1 MLYEFEDFLL
11 DSARREL
18 RKGGALVAVEPK
30 AFDVIELLVRNRDRV
45 VSKDELLAEI
55 WQGRIV
61 SESALTTCINAART
75 ALGDSGEAQ
84 RLLRTSPRKGIRF
97 VGEMRERAD
106 QQANATETA
115 GPKNEK
121 TTSPVNAHADP
132 LGALTRSAEGFS
144 IAVLPFTNLSDD
156 REQEYFADG
165 MVDEIISALSR
176 FKSFF
181 VIARSSSFAYKG
193 RPVDVK
199 QVGRELGVR
208 YVVEGSVRR
217 AQNRVRIAAQLV
229 DTASS
234 AQLWA
239 DRFDG
244 ALEDIFD
251 LQDRVSLSIVGAM
264 APKLV
269 QAEID
274 RAKRKPTES
283 LDAYDN
289 YLRGLEKA
297 VGTSHLDNDAA
308 VKLFYRAIELDPKFA
323 AAYGMAAWC
332 YVFSHANGW
341 TGDYVGDLPEIER
354 LARTAAH
361 FGTNDAAAL
370 AYAGI
375 ALARQ
380 VGDLEGGIALIDR
393 ALSLNPNLAAAWT
406 FSGWARAFARQ
417 TDTAITHLQ
426 RAMELSPLDPLI
438 FLGQMCTSL
447 ALFVAARYDEG
458 ASWAVKALQ
467 VKPNFQGIMRLHV
480 VNSALSGRVEDAKRS
495 MKVAISLDPA
505 MRFSNLKERIG
516 PFKPEDSVRYCD
528 ALRLAGLPE

>member
-1 MLYEFEDFLL
+1 MLYEFEDFCL
-11 DSARREL
+11 DTARREL
-18 RKGGALVAVEPK
+18 RRANALLQVEPK
-30 AFDVIELLVRNRDRV
+30 AFDVIEFLIRNRDRV
-45 VSKDELLAEI
+45 VSKDELLSAV
-55 WQGRIV
+55 WKGRIV

-97 VGEMRERAD
+97 VGAVREGSTNSQPADLAEPADKRSSSVPLIATSDETRA
-106 QQANATETA
+106 
-115 GPKNEK
+115 
-121 TTSPVNAHADP
+121 TTVRD
-132 LGALTRSAEGFS
+132 GIS
-144 IAVLPFTNLSDD
+144 IAVLPFANLSDD

-165 MVDEIISALSR
+165 MVDELIGTLSR

-181 VIARSSSFAYKG
+181 VIARSSSFTYKG
-193 RPVDVK
+193 RAIEAK

-208 YVVEGSVRR
+208 YVVEGSVRK
-217 AQNRVRIAAQLV
+217 AQAQVRIAANLV
-229 DTASS
+229 DTETGT
-234 AQLWA
+234 QLWA

-251 LQDRVSLSIVGAM
+251 LQDRVSLNVVGAM

-274 RAKRKPTES
+274 RAKRKPTGS

-308 VKLFYRAIELDPKFA
+308 LKLFYRAIELDPQFA

-332 YVFSHANGW
+332 YVFSHINGW
-341 TGDYVGDLPEIER
+341 TSDYVGDAPEIER

-375 ALARQ
+375 ALARL
-380 VGDLEGGIALIDR
+380 VGDLEGGIALTDR
-393 ALSLNPNLAAAWT
+393 ALALNPNLAAAWT
-406 FSGWARAFARQ
+406 FSGWARTFVGE
-417 TDTAITHLQ
+417 TDTAISHLQ
-426 RAMELSPLDPLI
+426 RAMQLSPLDPLI
-438 FLGQMCTSL
+438 FLSQMCMSL
-447 ALFVAARYDEG
+447 ALFVAGRYEEG
-458 ASWAVKALQ
+458 ASWAVRALQ
-467 VKPNFQGIMRLHV
+467 VKPNFQAIMRLLI
-480 VNSALSGRVEDAKRS
+480 VNSALSGRLDDAKRS

-505 MRFSNLKERIG
+505 MRLSNLKERIG
-516 PFKPEDSVRYCD
+516 PFRQEDIVRYCD
-528 ALRLAGLPE
+528 ALRLAGLPES

>member
-97 VGEMRERAD
+97 VGEMRERVG
-106 QQANATETA
+106 QHANATETA
-115 GPKNEK
+115 SPKSER
-121 TTSPVNAHADP
+121 TVSPVNAHADP
-132 LGALTRSAEGFS
+132 LGAPTRSAFS
-144 IAVLPFTNLSDD
+144 IAVLPFANLSDD

-165 MVDEIISALSR
+165 MVDELISALSR

-181 VIARSSSFAYKG
+181 VIARSSSFTYKG
-193 RPVDVK
+193 RPVEVK

-217 AQNRVRIAAQLV
+217 AHNRVRISTQLV
-229 DTASS
+229 DTESS

-244 ALEDIFD
+244 VLEDIFD
-251 LQDRVSLSIVGAM
+251 LQDRVSLSVVGAM

-297 VGTSHLDNDAA
+297 VGTSHIDNDAA
-308 VKLFYRAIELDPKFA
+308 LKLFYRAIELDPQFA

-332 YVFSHANGW
+332 YVFSHVNGW
-341 TGDYVGDLPEIER
+341 TGDYGGDLPEIER

-370 AYAGI
+370 AYSGI
-375 ALARQ
+375 ALARL
-380 VGDLEGGIALIDR
+380 VGDLEGGIALVDR

-406 FSGWARAFARQ
+406 FSGWARTFVGQ
-417 TDTAITHLQ
+417 TDTAISHLQ
-426 RAMELSPLDPLI
+426 RAMQLSPLDPLI
-438 FLGQMCTSL
+438 FLSQMCMSL
-447 ALFVAARYDEG
+447 ALFVAGRYEEG

-467 VKPNFQGIMRLHV
+467 VKPNFQAIMRLLI

-505 MRFSNLKERIG
+505 MRLSNLKERIG
-516 PFKPEDSVRYCD
+516 PFKPEDIVRYCD